1 VTNACLVIAPREMA
15 EEILLKAQPRKVAG
29 KQVRAL
35 RREGW
40 IPVSLYGRHTQPA
53 NLQADARALQTVLG
67 QAGHNRLV
75 KLTVD
80 GGESRF
86 VIIREIQR
94 ESITRKLLHVDMQ
107 EIAMHEKMTTQ
118 VPLVL
123 VGTSPVV
130 QRSEGLLIHGLQE
143 VTIRVLPG
151 DLIPSIEV
159 DVSQIAALNQGL
171 YVRDLKVSD
180 KIEILTQGEDMV
192 AKVIPVKEEKI
203 EEVVPAA
210 TAEVEVIGKGKKEEE
225 GAEGEAAATPAAAK
239 PEAKKEEKK

>member
-1 VTNACLVIAPREMA
+1 MTNACLLIAPREMA
-15 EEILLKAQPRKVAG
+15 EDILLKAQPRAIAG

-40 IPVSLYGRHTQPA
+40 IPVSLYGRHTKPA
-53 NLQADARALQTVLG
+53 NLQVEARALQAVLH

-75 KLTVD
+75 KLSLVE
-80 GGESRF
+80 GESRF

-94 ESITRKLLHVDMQ
+94 ESLTRKLLHVDMQ
-107 EIAMHEKMTTQ
+107 EIAMNEKMTTE
-118 VPLVL
+118 VPLML

-130 QRSEGLLIHGLQE
+130 TRSEGLMIHGLQQ

-151 DLIPSIEV
+151 DLIPHIEV
-159 DVSQIAALNQGL
+159 DVSQITTLNQAL

-180 KIEILTQGEDMV
+180 RIEILTSGEDMV

-203 EEVVPAA
+203 EEVAPAVA
-210 TAEVEVIGKGKKEEE
+210 AEVEVIGKGKKEEE
-225 GAEGEAAATPAAAK
+225 GVEGEAAAPGAAK